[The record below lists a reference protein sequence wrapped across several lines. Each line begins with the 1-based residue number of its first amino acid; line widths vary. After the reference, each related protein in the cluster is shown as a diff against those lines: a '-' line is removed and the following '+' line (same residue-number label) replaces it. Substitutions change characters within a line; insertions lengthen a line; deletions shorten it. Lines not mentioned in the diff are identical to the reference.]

1 MAEVIPAKKKADTDD
16 EDELPDF
23 AAADM
28 PAEASSAASSEGT
41 PGTPAGSPNPK
52 ENSKKRAA
60 VDLVEIYGATPGCS
74 KNKVAMKE
82 LIQERKKSK
91 RSKLRH
97 PSESAWNR
105 SGRNG
110 SWIRRA
116 S

>member
-1 MAEVIPAKKKADTDD
+1 MAEGIPAKKKADSDD

-60 VDLVEIYGATPGCS
+60 VDLCEIYGATPGSS

-82 LIQERKKSK
+82 LIEERKKSK
-91 RSKLRH
+91 RSKLRR